1 MIKVDNDKMREA
13 YYSWQNK
20 DKTQAKK
27 TIFTSSK
34 QKNRSISITD
44 RKKAQDVF
52 TVVFRYNH
60 FKIFT
65 RIKREPGRAGF
76 RVYLKKIYFHTQ
88 RG

>member
-44 RKKAQDVF
+44 SKKARDVF
-52 TVVFRYNH
+52 YSSLSLH
-60 FKIFT
+60 FF
-65 RIKREPGRAGF
+65 F
-76 RVYLKKIYFHTQ
+76 QNFHTYKTGDGESRFQ
-88 RG
+88 GLF